1 MAITKITTPEL
12 FDFSA
17 TNTALQLPTGTT
29 AQRPTS
35 PSAGQWRYNTTE
47 KYVEYW
53 DGSAWKQIDT
63 EALPLPADF
72 PGKNFNTNTYFG
84 TGASQTIDAKFNE
97 AANFNGSSSHI
108 DIGDV
113 IPNTD
118 TDYSVSTWINIDSGF
133 TSGNRTILGAASSS
147 SGTEGSFR
155 LQLTY
160 VSANTYKITI
170 ARTVATSGTNFYYS
184 SSWTASSI
192 NTGQWYN
199 IVATYNSTG
208 RVGKTYLNGA
218 AVDSSALTTS
228 ASVSS
233 VNNDLI
239 GGQRT
244 NTAKWLGKID
254 QVRIFNT
261 AITPQQVTDLY
272 NNETTDTA
280 GVLNFPAGAGC
291 IAAYQLDGDASD
303 VGGTY
308 GGVPT
313 DIGYTGLQFQPD
325 LVWVK
330 VRTNTYSHTLSDSVR
345 GDNKALISDGSNS
358 EYTDSDFSISSN
370 GFSMSGNGVMA
381 RNVSGQDYVAWCWK
395 AADTT
400 TTIAAGTVGNTIA
413 SDVRANQDAGFS
425 IVEYTANATSGAT
438 IGHGLNEELDL
449 LIVKSTNLG
458 QSWNVYVKDV
468 TDTNA
473 KYLRLNQS
481 DGILTTVNP
490 RFIVGNFN
498 SDVFS
503 VGNDNSTNGV
513 SGTDQYI
520 AYCFHSVDNYQK
532 IGSYIGTGTAGN
544 NVVTDFEPAFL
555 MVKAAIRPSG
565 GGSWY
570 IFDNKRTTSNPQGQ
584 YLQANESAQEF
595 DGTSVFDIDFQSNG
609 FTVNGTNNEINQSGS
624 TYIYLAIAADPQP
637 APVLANSFQPLLYT
651 GNGGTQNIQTDFKP
665 DLMWIKDRDGSE
677 SHQIADSVR
686 GVPGTL
692 SSSSTGQNYIDPT
705 YQYRSIN
712 SNGFTLKDV
721 SQGFYAVNGNAI
733 DYVAWNWKAAGI
745 STINNKGTITSIT
758 NAHPEAG
765 FSIVKWTSTSSS
777 SDTIGHG
784 LSSKPEVVLYKK
796 TSSTGSW
803 FWYTDVIDGSWDELI
818 LNSSA
823 AKSDFA
829 GTYATS
835 DTFKSVTSSSG
846 ADWITYCFHSVT
858 GYQKVGKYS
867 STGATGV
874 SNQITTG
881 FRPRFLLVKSYS
893 DPEDWYIFDSQRIN
907 LSGSNDGL
915 LFANTNAAE
924 NTGFTRLEFTNTG
937 WYWETAFGGNS
948 NGYDYIYLAIA

>member
-53 DGSAWKQIDT
+53 DGGAWRQIDT
-63 EALPLPADF
+63 EALPMPADF
-72 PGKNFNTNTYFG
+72 PGKNFNVNTYFG

-97 AANFNGSSSHI
+97 AANFNGSSSYIAI
-108 DIGDV
+108 DRNV
-113 IPNTD
+113 
-118 TDYSVSTWINIDSGF
+118 
-133 TSGNRTILGAASSS
+133 L
-147 SGTEGSFR
+147 
-155 LQLTY
+155 
-160 VSANTYKITI
+160 
-170 ARTVATSGTNFYYS
+170 
-184 SSWTASSI
+184 
-192 NTGQWYN
+192 
-199 IVATYNSTG
+199 
-208 RVGKTYLNGA
+208 
-218 AVDSSALTTS
+218 
-228 ASVSS
+228 
-233 VNNDLI
+233 VNNDWTLSLWVNVGSGTPYTNFRIYDSSLGDYAGKLRLGINTNGTI
-239 GGQRT
+239 GVSQGNSINSESSFSSTGTINDGNWHNLVVTFDGTTTKLYIDKTLDGTDTPANFSDVSGNATIGAGNIPSQP
-244 NTAKWLGKID
+244 NSFKPYKGKID

-261 AITPQQVTDLY
+261 ALTQQNVNDLY

-280 GVLNFPAGAGC
+280 GVLNFPTGAGC

-308 GGVPT
+308 GGVPN

-325 LVWVK
+325 LVWLK
-330 VRTNTYSHTLSDSVR
+330 SRNNASWSHFLQDSVR
-345 GDNKALISDGSNS
+345 GAENFLISNS
-358 EYTDSDFSISSN
+358 SSAEGTTSPHIVDSFNTN
-370 GFSMSGNGVMA
+370 GFTVLGNG
-381 RNVSGQDYVAWCWK
+381 NSNNNGDTYVAWCWK

-651 GNGGTQNIQTDFKP
+651 GNGGTQNIDVDFKP
-665 DLMWIKDRDGSE
+665 DLTWIKN
-677 SHQIADSVR
+677 R
-686 GVPGTL
+686 GVATSNNL
-692 SSSSTGQNYIDPT
+692 FD
-705 YQYRSIN
+705 SIRGNKRIVSNNTNAEVDLNPYPPYGLTSFN
-712 SNGFTLKDV
+712 SNGFTIGDNFNGDYGLNGDPSGTYGSSDGYV
-721 SQGFYAVNGNAI
+721 S
-733 DYVAWNWKAAGI
+733 WNWKAAGI
-745 STINNKGTITSIT
+745 STINNKGTIPSIT

-765 FSIVKWTSTSSS
+765 FSIVKYSTAGSK
-777 SDTIGHG
+777 TIGHG
-784 LSSKPEVVLYKK
+784 LLQAP
-796 TSSTGSW
+796 
-803 FWYTDVIDGSWDELI
+803 ELI
-818 LNSSA
+818 IQ
-823 AKSDFA
+823 KRID
-829 GTYATS
+829 
-835 DTFKSVTSSSG
+835 VTSLWAVYTATTGLQNYLQLQDTAAVAPDANFMTAVGTSTFTSQWSSNNHNY
-846 ADWITYCFHSVT
+846 INYCFHSVLNYQMIGEYNGNAGSNPINVGFQPRFVMAKQIT
-858 GYQKVGKYS
+858 GSGGSWLIMDSARGANEQLYPNLPAAEYSDTGNSFS
-867 STGATGV
+867 STG
-874 SNQITTG
+874 
-881 FRPRFLLVKSYS
+881 
-893 DPEDWYIFDSQRIN
+893 
-907 LSGSNDGL
+907 
-915 LFANTNAAE
+915 
-924 NTGFTRLEFTNTG
+924 FTMK
-937 WYWETAFGGNS
+937 S
-948 NGYDYIYLAIA
+948 NGNWNASGETYIYLAIK